1 MDKDIGA
8 EELVY
13 AKIEQ
18 FIEQKASIS
27 IQFKHPSGKLAD
39 HCWSRDKDKYAHCY
53 AQLEV
58 GQHYII
64 VTKHVG
70 RHRWVWMKALLV
82 TKTEQDKFR
91 EIAGLCPNEKQ
102 MTEAIEWLRAK
113 RNPPKTPSLTDMLE
127 F

>member
-8 EELVY
+8 QELVY

-18 FIEQKASIS
+18 FIPQKASIS

-39 HCWSRDKDKYAHCY
+39 HCWSKDKDKFSHCY
-53 AQLEV
+53 AQLEE
-58 GQHYII
+58 GNHYII
-64 VTKHVG
+64 VTEHVG
-70 RHRWVWMKALLV
+70 RHRWVWTKALLV

-91 EIAGLCPNEKQ
+91 DIAGMCPNEEQ
-102 MTEAIEWLRAK
+102 MAKAMDMLRTR
-113 RNPPKTPSLTDMLE
+113 RNPVKPLSLTDMLE